1 VPTLS
6 GSGMVAMILLLM
18 GLALVFLVRNRQ

>member
-6 GSGMVAMILLLM
+6 GVGMVTMILLLM
-18 GLALVFLVRNRQ
+18 GLAIVFLVRNRQ